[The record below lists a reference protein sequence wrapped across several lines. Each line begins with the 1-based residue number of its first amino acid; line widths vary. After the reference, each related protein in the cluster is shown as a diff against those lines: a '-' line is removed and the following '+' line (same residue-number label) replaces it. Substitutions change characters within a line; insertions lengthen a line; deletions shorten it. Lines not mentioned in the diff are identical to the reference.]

1 MLKKIKIILLLTAC
15 AIISAHAQYNV
26 LINPTVGGYQSKL
39 NNDTLIHTVKE
50 AIGEIGYINLVEADA
65 NDSETNDYEIDLR
78 INDIIFTGQENHPD
92 SDPPYVSYTHRVLIT
107 IEIVDLSKGIVTA
120 SSALAKNGFGESH
133 KESMIDGIESF
144 KKDIKKFILDKLPYY
159 GKILELTESK
169 GNKAKMLYISIGS
182 KVGIIKGQ
190 KLAVK
195 AAATTAGRL
204 YFKSLGTVKVEEVEG
219 EFGSRCKVT
228 YGGEKIYEAYLDDPE
243 HIAVMTIK

>member
-15 AIISAHAQYNV
+15 AIFSAHAQYNV

-50 AIGEIGYINLVEADA
+50 AIGKIGYINLVEADA

-144 KKDIKKFILDKLPYY
+144 KKDIKKCSI
-159 GKILELTESK
+159 
-169 GNKAKMLYISIGS
+169 AKKRY
-182 KVGIIKGQ
+182 
-190 KLAVK
+190 
-195 AAATTAGRL
+195 AAFL
-204 YFKSLGTVKVEEVEG
+204 
-219 EFGSRCKVT
+219 
-228 YGGEKIYEAYLDDPE
+228 
-243 HIAVMTIK
+243 